1 MRSMR
6 FVELVANVKANIV
19 AFFSIAMFV
28 ALGVGLLLGIQ
39 WGNDALLNAMGEEVE
54 AGAMHDIEVQ
64 FPYGV
69 TADNLDELKGVEG
82 VSQLEYG
89 YTSYASMIDGNEGY
103 TLKFQSITP
112 TIDRHTRVMGSMP
125 VEKNEIALLRSWAEG
140 KGVNVGDELTLKHDV
155 PKGDASDADGM
166 RYLTTDTFTIT
177 GLVDNPAY
185 VSTSEGSLGV
195 TNIGSGTVDCVGF
208 VTEQAFDMSALADG
222 YTNVY
227 IRSDAVRGMQTTS
240 NEYRETLA
248 PIVQR
253 VEELGKRLGSAQ
265 YNKVHGQAQSK
276 LSDAER
282 QLADGERQLTEGQ
295 QRIADGE
302 REIAEGR
309 EKLESGQQ
317 ELVESVGSAANEQS
331 SAQSKLESAYRQLAD
346 AQARFDA
353 GIDQYTTASE
363 LYNQINSKF
372 ESVHSTY
379 DTFIALYTRLREMQ
393 AALLTSISSYD
404 RTVSAWESGGAAWTE
419 VEDAY
424 SKVGD
429 SIELKEFTGKTHSF
443 RIAGFFDYYLLRAE
457 CVLSPYTYREAF
469 GELPESNVLLI
480 DTDGSDKSAL
490 RDSLLGVEGFNT
502 LVDDYQRAS
511 YNYDELT
518 RILRTVVLVYLLLSG
533 LMAVVVLLNLDIMF
547 VSEKKRELI
556 VLMINGYSVKD
567 AKAYIYRDSIVL
579 TVIGIGLGIVVG
591 SVVGS
596 YTVFSL
602 EPETG
607 YFVKGFSLISAVV
620 GAVGAG
626 VFSMVVLMFALRL
639 IARFELTDIN
649 RF

>member
-1 MRSMR
+1 M
-6 FVELVANVKANIV
+6 
-19 AFFSIAMFV
+19 
-28 ALGVGLLLGIQ
+28 
-39 WGNDALLNAMGEEVE
+39 
-54 AGAMHDIEVQ
+54 
-64 FPYGV
+64 
-69 TADNLDELKGVEG
+69 
-82 VSQLEYG
+82 
-89 YTSYASMIDGNEGY
+89 
-103 TLKFQSITP
+103 
-112 TIDRHTRVMGSMP
+112 
-125 VEKNEIALLRSWAEG
+125 AEG

-185 VSTSEGSLGV
+185 VSTSEGSLDV

-248 PIVQR
+248 PIVRR

-282 QLADGERQLTEGQ
+282 QL
-295 QRIADGE
+295 
-302 REIAEGR
+302 AEGR

-372 ESVHSTY
+372 ESVHATY
-379 DTFIALYTRLREMQ
+379 DTFIALYARLREMQ
-393 AALLTSISSYD
+393 AALLTSISTYD
-404 RTVSAWESGGAAWTE
+404 RTVSAWESGGTAWTE
-419 VEDAY
+419 VEDTY
-424 SKVGD
+424 NKVGD

-480 DTDGSDKSAL
+480 ETDGSDKSAL
-490 RDSLLGVEGFNT
+490 RDSIE
-502 LVDDYQRAS
+502 
-511 YNYDELT
+511 
-518 RILRTVVLVYLLLSG
+518 
-533 LMAVVVLLNLDIMF
+533 
-547 VSEKKRELI
+547 
-556 VLMINGYSVKD
+556 
-567 AKAYIYRDSIVL
+567 L

-602 EPETG
+602 EPEIG

-626 VFSMVVLMFALRL
+626 AFSMVVLMFALRL
-639 IARFELTDIN
+639 IVRFELTDIN